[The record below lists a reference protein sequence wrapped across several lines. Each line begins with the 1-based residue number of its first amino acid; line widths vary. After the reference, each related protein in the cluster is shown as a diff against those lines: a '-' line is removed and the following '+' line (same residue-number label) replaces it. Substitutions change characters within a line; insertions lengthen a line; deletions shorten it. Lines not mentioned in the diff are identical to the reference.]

1 MCVRQPSCMEE
12 VGVRLSLPQNMDVGD
27 IKYKTPQ
34 FNRDKLLLKDN
45 ELKKLDSNTTILGS
59 LLNN

>member
-1 MCVRQPSCMEE
+1 VCVRQPSCMEE

-27 IKYKTPQ
+27 NKYKTPQ

-45 ELKKLDSNTTILGS
+45 GLKKLDSNISS